1 MSLSS
6 ADIAEVSRQLGRQA
20 RNIVEVS
27 ARCVCGRPLVVKTE
41 PRLEDG
47 TPFPTLFYLTQPAAT
62 AAVSTLEASGYMAKV
77 QALLGE
83 DEELGKKYLQA
94 HKSYLLER
102 EELANVEEIAGI
114 SAGGMPTRVKCL
126 HSLVAHSLA
135 KGPGVN
141 PVGDLALIELAW
153 SPEVCSCV

>member
-1 MSLSS
+1 MISD
-6 ADIAEVSRQLGRQA
+6 ADLAEVSRQLGRPA
-20 RNIVEVS
+20 RDMVEVS
-27 ARCVCGRPLVVKTE
+27 ARCVCSRPLVVKTR

-47 TPFPTLFYLTQPAAT
+47 TPFPTLYYLTQPSAT
-62 AAVSTLEASGYMAKV
+62 AAVSTLEASGVMA
-77 QALLGE
+77 QFQEQLAE
-83 DEELGKKYLQA
+83 DEQLAAAYLAA
-94 HKSYLLER
+94 HESFLAER
-102 EELANVEEIAGI
+102 EDIEVVAEIEGI

-141 PVGDLALIELAW
+141 PIGDASLKLLSW